1 MSDEVSFLP
10 KNFISEIPKYLVWWT
25 GTLGQAEWLI
35 SHSNELRG
43 CAVTKECPKDL
54 ESLPLKLRPLM
65 ALEQPDL
72 LISTIDN
79 KPLISIEITEQQEF
93 GTNSQQ
99 RIARFWSAVVN
110 KIPSAYLLPI
120 ESYQIEKA
128 SSTDIKILSEENK
141 RKKDIMLASA
151 TLPDVSGEKI
161 WNEGVKTESELYAAI
176 ENKTLKL
183 TDKKAENLLSFYEK
197 YIVNESEVL
206 HIQNI
211 DPKDYVA
218 RVGSNYYKSY
228 IRTPKVTSSMILN
241 WFDRCSKY
249 VPTYA
254 FKLHSAY
261 EWLFRT
267 NGMVHTIEDK
277 YYPHLSYRN
286 LPPAPG
292 STPVI
297 NKSIGKDEITLFFEM
312 VDSVISNKKVKNLGR
327 EMFVSKNIYFDHEI
341 ENSWRSKVEN
351 YKEIF
356 ESGSADLVVTGVQ
369 LQEAISKTSANSEL
383 NLKMIENDR
392 EYNIF
397 KINCNVK
404 RALSDPYSGAL
415 ATRDIIFCRDLNQ
428 IEADKLIKFE
438 RNQGLVFWVSL
449 RKSGAEKNSFIYKAI
464 QQNYQKLIPN
474 GKSKNPQS
482 QVIELA
488 NQVRAEEL
496 SKEIRSHLIFSD
508 FIVVER
514 IFSENNI
521 KMEFIAGIPTLL
533 RDKIIS
539 QDSTLLKSLLI

>member
-1 MSDEVSFLP
+1 MADEVSFLP
-10 KNFISEIPKYLVWWT
+10 KNFKSENPKYLVWWT

-43 CAVTKECPKDL
+43 SAVAKECPKDL

-72 LISTIDN
+72 LISTTDN

-128 SSTDIKILSEENK
+128 SSTDIKILSEKNQ

-161 WNEGVKTESELYAAI
+161 WNEGVKTESDLYAAI
-176 ENKTLKL
+176 KNKTLKL
-183 TDKKAENLLSFYEK
+183 TNKKAENLLSFYEK

-218 RVGSNYYKSY
+218 KVGSNFYKSY
-228 IRTPKVTSSMILN
+228 IRTPKVTSSMILS
-241 WFDRCSKY
+241 WFDRCSKR

-297 NKSIGKDEITLFFEM
+297 NKSIGKDEIKLFFEM
-312 VDSVISNKKVKNLGR
+312 VDSVVSNKKVKNLGR
-327 EMFVSKNIYFDHEI
+327 EMFISKDIYFDHEI
-341 ENSWRSKVEN
+341 ENSWRIKIEN

-356 ESGSADLVVTGVQ
+356 ESGSADLVATGFQ
-369 LQEAISKTSANSEL
+369 LQEAIGKSSANSEL
-383 NLKMIENDR
+383 NNKMIENDR

-404 RALSDPYSGAL
+404 RPLSDPYSGAL
-415 ATRDIIFCRDLNQ
+415 ATRDIIFCRDLNE
-428 IEADKLIKFE
+428 IEADKLIQFE
-438 RNQGLVFWVSL
+438 RSQGLVFWVSL
-449 RKSGAEKNSFIYKAI
+449 RKSGADKNSFIYKAI

-474 GKSKNPQS
+474 GKSKNPQN

-488 NQVRAEEL
+488 SQVRAEQL

-514 IFSENNI
+514 IFSEQDTT
-521 KMEFIAGIPTLL
+521 MEFIAGVPTLL
-533 RDKIIS
+533 RNKMIS
-539 QDSTLLKSLLI
+539 QNSTLLKSLLI